1 MLCICTTLLKVGQI
15 VYAHKNQFVKILYLF
30 VYINSPLYWKPS
42 TMLNHRVKLQYLW
55 MQDYLMIFSATWLIG
70 LQTSIHKFSSLHNEE
85 FQAHPLE
92 CYTSEHSD
100 GKSQCVISYGTRLNP
115 YMQCNSNEG
124 FYKFSRYTAV
134 SSFHFLTILI
144 VFWKYDTRI

>member
-1 MLCICTTLLKVGQI
+1 LLCICTTLLKVGQI
-15 VYAHKNQFVKILYLF
+15 VYAHRNQFVKILYLF
-30 VYINSPLYWKPS
+30 VYINSPLNWKPS

-85 FQAHPLE
+85 FQAHPLK

-100 GKSQCVISYGTRLNP
+100 GKSQCVISYGTRLR
-115 YMQCNSNEG
+115 
-124 FYKFSRYTAV
+124 KFASRSYIYITWSLLV
-134 SSFHFLTILI
+134 TLKST
-144 VFWKYDTRI
+144 